1 MENLD
6 IYSLIPLILILVL
19 PWLLSSLGA
28 RLRGRAKAE
37 DGSTSSTSSTESQ
50 ILDFLTM
57 GKPDGA
63 PTDAEPIGNG
73 PQGTGPS
80 TGERWNRI
88 RQVGAPKLTSKPI
101 TPKWWGA

>member
-28 RLRGRAKAE
+28 RLRGKAQTE
-37 DGSTSSTSSTESQ
+37 EGSTSSTSAAGSQ
-50 ILDFLTM
+50 ILEFLTV

-63 PTDAEPIGNG
+63 PADAETMRNG
-73 PQGTGPS
+73 PQEMGPNS
-80 TGERWNRI
+80 VGGWERL
-88 RQVGAPKLTSKPI
+88 RQPGAPKVTAKPI